1 MSYKSNLWKQ
11 LCKIHIISSL
21 NVWKD
26 SPWTITQVPEV
37 LSVFFFFFWSIFQ
50 SGWILIFCPELTY
63 SCFCHLH
70 SWSPHGRLF
79 KFIFFS
85 SIISFGSFYC
95 WHLFAD
101 FALLGGGIFLS
112 SSRAA
117 PAPPSP
123 GLWPPQTFPDASCV
137 AVRHPSFQTEKFQTE
152 NNIFPQIHYVLFCI
166 SLDEAVHLFGIDN
179 A

>member
-1 MSYKSNLWKQ
+1 MFER
-11 LCKIHIISSL
+11 IHLGLSRRSL
-21 NVWKD
+21 RFC
-26 SPWTITQVPEV
+26 PY
-37 LSVFFFFFWSIFQ
+37 FFFLVHFSERMNPN
-50 SGWILIFCPELTY
+50 ILSWAYVFLFLSSP
-63 SCFCHLH
+63 LH

-79 KFIFFS
+79 KSIFFS
-85 SIISFGSFYC
+85 SIISCGSFYC